1 MFLALD
7 MAFELAKELL
17 DVGHR
22 VDSGVIGREGCG
34 CVKAR

>member
-22 VDSGVIGREGCG
+22 DDSGWQVRGKE
-34 CVKAR
+34 CVKTR